1 VATAWNDAQ
10 LRSLDHGSQL
20 PVLRQWGE
28 RVILATPR
36 AQGSQAAHDRFAVT
50 PEHRIL
56 PQEDVT
62 AEAPSTLIGGP
73 GSAGLSSTIA
83 GMWLFGE
90 IFRNSGLNWS
100 PALMLTGTMR

>member
-1 VATAWNDAQ
+1 MATAWNDAQ
-10 LRSLDHGSQL
+10 LFSLDHGSQL

-36 AQGSQAAHDRFAVT
+36 APGSQAAHDRFAVT
-50 PEHRIL
+50 PGCIL

-90 IFRNSGLNWS
+90 ILGT
-100 PALMLTGTMR
+100 PA